1 MASDDEIQ
9 ALAKIALRHKTLLE
23 LSFEIIKDLASMLV
37 PQFEKCATHKCNEP
51 ATVRQVDMD
60 IRVCDA
66 HAARAI
72 CRAQDHVRNSINSD
86 GLDLLRVHLAN
97 EELWVDIPDA
107 TRIRRLKDY
116 VDAVNMNDE
125 PEPANRTEMH

>member
-9 ALAKIALRHKTLLE
+9 TLAKIALRHKVLLE
-23 LSFEIIKDLASMLV
+23 LSFEIIKDVVSMVV
-37 PQFEKCATHKCNEP
+37 PQFEKCTAFSCNEP
-51 ATVRQVDMD
+51 ATVRQVDLG
-60 IRVCDA
+60 ICVCDN

-72 CRAQDHVRNSINSD
+72 CRAQEHVRKSINAD

-97 EELWVDIPDA
+97 EELWVDLPEA

-116 VDAVNMNDE
+116 VDVVNRNDE
-125 PEPANRTEMH
+125 PEPANRTELH